1 MKKMYK
7 YLAFAASVA
16 VLAASCE
23 KSQTVHQNAIPD
35 ENTPETGSYDP
46 EKYLLGF
53 SASFE
58 KTRADLDDAGTIIWS
73 NGDKV
78 KVFNT
83 DGESALYAY
92 NGT

>member
-35 ENTPETGSYDP
+35 ENTPETGSYDT
-46 EKYLLGF
+46 EK
-53 SASFE
+53 
-58 KTRADLDDAGTIIWS
+58 
-73 NGDKV
+73 
-78 KVFNT
+78 
-83 DGESALYAY
+83 
-92 NGT
+92 